1 MNQSF
6 FLLDFFREE
15 GKKAEVKEVKHEKK
29 KSNVLIVAV
38 KQN

>member
-29 KSNVLIVAV
+29 RNQMSLLW
-38 KQN
+38 Q